1 MIYIA
6 IGSNLGDRHQ
16 NLERA
21 IELLKKRHFSNL
33 CYSKIL
39 ETEAIVP
46 EGAPAEWNIPYLNMV
61 VWDRC
66 DMQPHELLRSLQK
79 IEIEIGRPETRDK
92 WSPRLIDLD
101 IIEWDGISMNDQDLK
116 IPHHELQNRPFWL
129 QLLNEAKRAKLVGIV
144 NITPDSFSDGGSY
157 NDTVH
162 AITRALEL
170 AKDGADIIE
179 LGAQST
185 RPGAKLIGHE
195 AEIKLLRPVLDGLSG
210 FGINIS
216 VDSFEPEVIDM
227 ILRNYDDVKWIN
239 DVRGDLSK
247 MTLEAVAEKGLG
259 IIAMHSLAI
268 PADKN
273 IRISDT
279 VPPIETIMNWAK
291 LKVEFLMECGF
302 SLDKIIIDP
311 GIGFSKNLVQDIS
324 LLKESGQ
331 LKQLGCKTM
340 IGHSRKSFIS
350 SVSGSEAKDRDIET
364 LAISDYLKHK
374 TDYLRVHNIKDHIRF
389 FKAKSMMV

>member
-21 IELLKKRHFSNL
+21 IGLLKKRYFPNL
-33 CYSKIL
+33 HSSKIL

-46 EGAPAEWNIPYLNMV
+46 EGAPSEWSTPYLNML
-61 VWDRC
+61 VWGQC
-66 DMQPHELLRSLQK
+66 DIEPYELLRALQR
-79 IEIEIGRPETRDK
+79 IESEIGRPEVRDK
-92 WSPRLIDLD
+92 WAPRIIDLD
-101 IIEWDGISMNDQDLK
+101 IILWDGISMNEPELK

-129 QLLNEAKRAKLVGIV
+129 QLLKEAMQAKLVGIV
-144 NITPDSFSDGGSY
+144 NITPDSFSDGGLY
-157 NDTVH
+157 NSPIN

-170 AKDGADIIE
+170 AQDGANIIE

-185 RPGAKLIGHE
+185 RPGATLIGHRD
-195 AEIKLLRPVLDGLSG
+195 EIDLLRPVLDGLAGS
-210 FGINIS
+210 GINLS

-247 MTLEAVAEKGLG
+247 RTLSVIAEKGLD
-259 IIAMHSLAI
+259 IVTMHSLAI

-273 IRISDT
+273 ICISDAA
-279 VPPIETIMNWAK
+279 PPIETIMNWAK
-291 LKVEFLMECGF
+291 LKIEFLMGCGF
-302 SLDKIIIDP
+302 HLDKIIVDP
-311 GIGFSKNLVQDIS
+311 GIGFSKNPAQDIA
-324 LLKESGQ
+324 LLKEAGK
-331 LKQLGCKTM
+331 LKRLGCRTM

-350 SVSGSEAKDRDIET
+350 SFSYSEAKDRDIET
-364 LAISDYLKHK
+364 LAISDYLNDK
-374 TDYLRVHNIKDHIRF
+374 TDYLRVHNIKDHVKF
-389 FKAKSMMV
+389 FRARGVVG